1 MKTIDPITLEVL
13 RSRLEAIGEEAG
25 AALSRTAIS
34 PVVTESKDYSCTL
47 LDADGRLV
55 VGAGQIEFHFG
66 AATHAVRSTI
76 ERHGTRSRRTTCS
89 SPTTRTT
96 VAACIRRM

>member
-34 PVVTESKDYSCTL
+34 PVVTESKDYS
-47 LDADGRLV
+47 
-55 VGAGQIEFHFG
+55 
-66 AATHAVRSTI
+66 
-76 ERHGTRSRRTTCS
+76 
-89 SPTTRTT
+89 
-96 VAACIRRM
+96 